1 VAGLVE
7 IIEVDEYFEQHQVAL
22 VRVKS
27 LEHLKKIAKTFEE
40 PFIFKK
46 GKKEYMFFHQG
57 VLYKYKE

>member
-1 VAGLVE
+1 VARLVE
-7 IIEVDEYFEQHQVAL
+7 IIEVDEYFEQRTVGL

-27 LEHLKKIAKTFEE
+27 LEHLKKIAETFEE

-46 GKKEYMFFHQG
+46 GKKEYMFFHHG